1 VHSADNISGALR
13 VLRNIS
19 PNVRD
24 NGGRR

>member
-1 VHSADNISGALR
+1 VQAADNISGALR

-19 PNVRD
+19 DNVRD